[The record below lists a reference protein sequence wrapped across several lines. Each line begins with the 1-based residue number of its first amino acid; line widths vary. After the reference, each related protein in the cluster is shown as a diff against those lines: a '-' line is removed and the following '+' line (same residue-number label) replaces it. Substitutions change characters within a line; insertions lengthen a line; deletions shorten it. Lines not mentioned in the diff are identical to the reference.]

1 MPRAP
6 CTLRCAGPFHPSCTG
21 CLLDPSSPAPAS
33 LPDSAASPSPSR
45 HSSVLAPPPL
55 LLILPVLLSFSSCTC
70 SLSSSS
76 CSSIREGGRLPVG
89 PRCPARPD
97 PPSPYC
103 LVSSVHPAPVLPDP
117 IPAQSTLRS
126 GVASHCVP
134 SGATL
139 SSLLPDSLYRY
150 WGPTRPCSLGNP
162 AMGSCDLDRDLRP
175 LPFLFLPMT
184 SSFRCLAVARLSG
197 SSRSNKHDTA
207 ARGAERTAKIAFPFQ
222 SRFFSFSVRYP

>member
-1 MPRAP
+1 MGTVHLALCQCHFIP
-6 CTLRCAGPFHPSCTG
+6 
-21 CLLDPSSPAPAS
+21 PAPAAFSIPVLPRQLLCLMPLLPLHRLGIPLFLLLLPCLFLILSALLSCSSCSCS
-33 LPDSAASPSPSR
+33 LP
-45 HSSVLAPPPL
+45 
-55 LLILPVLLSFSSCTC
+55 
-70 SLSSSS
+70 SSS
-76 CSSIREGGRLPVG
+76 CSGIREGGRPSVG

-175 LPFLFLPMT
+175 LPFLFLPMI
-184 SSFRCLAVARLSG
+184 SSFRCLAVA
-197 SSRSNKHDTA
+197 
-207 ARGAERTAKIAFPFQ
+207 
-222 SRFFSFSVRYP
+222 

>member
-1 MPRAP
+1 MGTVHLALCQCHFIP
-6 CTLRCAGPFHPSCTG
+6 
-21 CLLDPSSPAPAS
+21 PAPAAFS
-33 LPDSAASPSPSR
+33 IPVLPR
-45 HSSVLAPPPL
+45 QLLCLIPL
-55 LLILPVLLSFSSCTC
+55 LPLHRLGFPLFLLLLPCFSSFLSCYHSPHAPVLCLPA
-70 SLSSSS
+70 S

-207 ARGAERTAKIAFPFQ
+207 ARGAERTAKIAFPF
-222 SRFFSFSVRYP
+222 FFAFSA